1 MANTKLTALGNLFVK
16 RSVNKASISR
26 RTGITKQ
33 RLTRLSRETNIRIL
47 ASEVYLIALTV
58 GMDAGKLLD
67 LLCKHLKSRV
77 KEDTKVD
84 RRKNKK
90 KKRKKRS

>member
-1 MANTKLTALGNLFVK
+1 MANTKLTALGSLFVK

-33 RLTRLSRETNIRIL
+33 RLTRLSRDTNIRIL
-47 ASEVYLIALTV
+47 ASEVYLIAITV
-58 GMDAGKLLD
+58 GIEPGKLLD

-77 KEDTKVD
+77 KADTRTD
-84 RRKNKK
+84 GRKNKK
-90 KKRKKRS
+90 KKRKKKS

>member
-1 MANTKLTALGNLFVK
+1 MANTKLTPLGSLFVK
-16 RSVNKASISR
+16 RSVNKASIAR

-47 ASEVYLIALTV
+47 ASEVYLIAITV
-58 GMDAGKLLD
+58 GIDPGKLLD

-77 KEDTKVD
+77 KADTRTD
-84 RRKNKK
+84 GRKTKK
-90 KKRKKRS
+90 KKRKKKS

>member
-1 MANTKLTALGNLFVK
+1 MAATKLTALGGLFVK

-47 ASEVYLIALTV
+47 ASEVYLIAITI
-58 GMDAGKLLD
+58 GMDPGKLLD

-77 KEDTKVD
+77 KADTRAD
-84 RRKNKK
+84 GRKNKK
-90 KKRKKRS
+90 KKRKKKS